1 MSSIQAKMA
10 ARVSALGDKVDEAMA
25 KASSNLGDARDQLGL
40 GSSSRS
46 KSTVSDLFP
55 DEKPVRSTVND
66 LFPDEK
72 PVKAVQQGWSALS
85 NKLIA
90 GLHRVYTGDDSKGR
104 LAGRDDFSLNRN
116 FNDIVR

>member
-1 MSSIQAKMA
+1 MNSEPCLGQGVHPLRLFGGGV
-10 ARVSALGDKVDEAMA
+10 ARQVHAVTRHAVPLYT
-25 KASSNLGDARDQLGL
+25 QLW
-40 GSSSRS
+40 
-46 KSTVSDLFP
+46 K
-55 DEKPVRSTVND
+55 
-66 LFPDEK
+66 EK